1 MKNKSH
7 TFTALSR
14 SLRHV
19 LAMLL
24 LAGTAVAGDAMATTY
39 RVVVLPIPA
48 DTTLY
53 KSFVGTLSINAT
65 GDVTGSLVDD
75 KTAKQYAVEWSP
87 PDYATRVLPAS
98 DRAYTMAT
106 AINNAGD
113 ILGVAWDQNGSRRG
127 NVIWKSDGSIVRLAM
142 TTPIV
147 SGYAQFPAGINAN
160 GVVVGLFEGARDLK
174 PEVWVNPRVLRV
186 MTRVSFSSLAYAVN
200 DSGTIVGGA
209 EGAGTSP
216 DHVHG
221 FRWTSDGVLKD
232 LEDLPG
238 GSDVSRAYDV
248 NNSGQIVG
256 SGYSAIGQRAVMWD
270 ADASIHDLGNLPNDP
285 GNFQYF
291 ANRINNF
298 GDVIG
303 STTNTGD
310 WLWTAGTGMLPID
323 SLIDPNDPLHGAGTF
338 TLYGI
343 NDAGVLAAGLN
354 LSGGSF
360 IPVLLVP
367 QP

>member
-1 MKNKSH
+1 MKTLRSAR
-7 TFTALSR
+7 TAV
-14 SLRHV
+14 SLPIRLV
-19 LAMLL
+19 SAMFL
-24 LAGTAVAGDAMATTY
+24 LAGAAFASDAMATTY
-39 RVVVLPIPA
+39 RVVALPIPA
-48 DTTLY
+48 DATLY

-65 GDVTGSLVDD
+65 GDVTGSLLDANA
-75 KTAKQYAVEWSP
+75 AKQYAVAWSP
-87 PDYATRVLPAS
+87 PDYAMRILPAP
-98 DRAYTMAT
+98 DLAYTMAT

-113 ILGVAWDQNGSRRG
+113 ILGVVWNQSGSQRV

-142 TTPIV
+142 TTPAV
-147 SGYAQFPAGINAN
+147 GGYAQFPADINAN
-160 GVVVGLFEGARDLK
+160 GVVVGLFEGSRGLR

-209 EGAGTSP
+209 EGGGDSP
-216 DHVHG
+216 NHLHG
-221 FRWTSDGVLKD
+221 FRWTSDGALKD
-232 LEDLPG
+232 LGDLPG

-256 SGYSAIGQRAVMWD
+256 SGYSAVGQRAVMWD
-270 ADASIHDLGNLPNDP
+270 GDASIHDLGNLPDDP
-285 GNFQYF
+285 GNFQYS
-291 ANRINNF
+291 ANRINDL

-303 STTNTGD
+303 STMDDGD

-323 SLIDPNDPLHGAGTF
+323 SLIDPNDPLFGAGSF
-338 TLYGI
+338 SLYGI

-354 LSGGSF
+354 KSDGSLT
-360 IPVLLVP
+360 PVLLIP